1 MIILG
6 IDPGSQVLGYGVIR
20 IHAGIQTPLTFG
32 ELRPKGLFSKRGVE
46 IFSALEELIETFRP
60 DGCAIETQF
69 VQKNPKGAL
78 TLGMVRGFAILA
90 AAKAGVPVYEY
101 APSRVKSSVCSRGHA
116 TKDQVKK
123 MVSFYLKIDEK
134 ELGDDASD
142 ALAIALCHAHM
153 SSGTLSKGAP
163 I

>member
-6 IDPGSQVLGYGVIR
+6 IDPGSQVLGYGVIEVKER
-20 IHAGIQTPLTFG
+20 FQKLLTYG
-32 ELRPKGLFSKRGVE
+32 ELRPKGLFSKKGVE
-46 IFSALEELIETFRP
+46 IFSSLEELIKTFQP
-60 DGCAIETQF
+60 TSCAVETQF
-69 VQKNPKGAL
+69 VQKNPRGAL

-90 AAKAGVPVYEY
+90 AARAGVPIYEY
-101 APSRVKSSVCSRGHA
+101 APARVKSSICSRGQA

-123 MVSFYLKIDEK
+123 MVSFYLKIDETS
-134 ELGDDASD
+134 LGDDAAD

-153 SSGTLSKGAP
+153 SAGSLSRGAP

>member
-6 IDPGSQVLGYGVIR
+6 IDPGSLVLGYGIIEVDTR
-20 IHAGIQTPLTFG
+20 SQKLLTFG
-32 ELRPKGLFSKRGVE
+32 ELRPKGLFSKKGVE
-46 IFSALEELIETFRP
+46 IFSALENLIEEFQP
-60 DGCAIETQF
+60 DVCSVETQF

-90 AAKAGVPVYEY
+90 AARAQVPIYEY

-123 MVSFYLKIDEK
+123 MVSFYLKISEDS
-134 ELGDDASD
+134 LGDDASD

-153 SSGTLSKGAP
+153 SAGALSKGAP